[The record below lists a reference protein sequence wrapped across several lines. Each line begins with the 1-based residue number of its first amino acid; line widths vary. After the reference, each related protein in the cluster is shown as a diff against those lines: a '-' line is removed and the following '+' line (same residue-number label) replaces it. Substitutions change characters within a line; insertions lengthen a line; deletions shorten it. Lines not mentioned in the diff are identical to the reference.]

1 MDFYNTNSMECR
13 TGPAIHARNWR
24 RPAPKAAAVRLNK
37 SAPEAQPPSFS
48 QAWSDIGLID
58 ISIHTPRLN
67 RNPAT
72 RRKSAQ
78 TDGE

>member
-1 MDFYNTNSMECR
+1 MECR
-13 TGPAIHARNWR
+13 TGPAILARNWR
-24 RPAPKAAAVRLNK
+24 TELKSAWAAASTLGSGLSNRAK
-37 SAPEAQPPSFS
+37 PPSFS